1 MITTLVL
8 LLLEIMM
15 QAPAAQQPPASS
27 DETAPF
33 LIGVLRRDG
42 VVSPFASFNGK
53 DWDLP
58 WPDDLRW
65 MELPIGLESVP
76 RKWWGKGGALEQMT
90 AWIDGVNRGPLR
102 LARPTMLRLMCGS
115 RLGLLSDYKSA
126 QPVPPPDVQP
136 FPKDGLVVSGSQRIE
151 PIESLTPASSDWA
164 RAAERLVESFVKAE
178 DTAISAFTDWK
189 HPVRRDDRRKVPI
202 ELEAMYRAAMDE
214 PGWAA
219 YYVEA
224 IKKYAP
230 GPDDDDCGLITSAS
244 GWVLVAPDGKL
255 TTKVTARVT
264 YCDRRGVA
272 YMLPLGLIK
281 VRGRTYWVY
290 QLSGYGRE
298 GYAVVHPRPK
308 IIMQELYY
316 SAGSCPI
323 Y

>member
-1 MITTLVL
+1 MIPTLL
-8 LLLEIMM
+8 FLLLEIMM
-15 QAPAAQQPPASS
+15 QAPPAQQPPAST

-42 VVSPFASFNGK
+42 IVSPFAAFDGK

-76 RKWWGKGGALEQMT
+76 RKWWGKGGAVEQLT

-151 PIESLTPASSDWA
+151 PIESITPASSEWA
-164 RAAERLVESFVKAE
+164 PAAARLLEPFGKAE
-178 DTAISAFTDWK
+178 DIAISAFTDWR

-202 ELEAMYRAAMDE
+202 ELETLYRAAMDE

-230 GPDDDDCGLITSAS
+230 GPDDDDCGLMTSAS
-244 GWVLVAPDGKL
+244 GWVLAAPDGKM
-255 TTKVTARVT
+255 TTKLTARVT
-264 YCDRRGVA
+264 YCDGRGVA

-281 VRGRTYWVY
+281 ARGRTYWVY

-298 GYAVVHPRPK
+298 GYAIVHPRPK
-308 IIMQELYY
+308 LIMQEVYY

-323 Y
+323 F